1 MTERTA
7 KRLADGFEPTLRDK
21 RWTRSASVNLICE
34 SEDEAVL
41 LAHELKKRGWKAEVT
56 PGWAGASLKPV
67 DAVRVTGPATRVVHA
82 RMSMPKGRS
91 IT

>member
-21 RWTRSASVNLICE
+21 RWTRRARVNLICE

-41 LAHELKKRGWKAEVT
+41 LAHELGKRGWKTQVST
-56 PGWAGASLKPV
+56 VLAGADPHPGS
-67 DAVRVTGPATRVVHA
+67 AVTVTGPSSRVVHV
-82 RMSMPKGRS
+82 RMGMPKGRS
-91 IT
+91 IS